1 VGARARIEAAT
12 EKGRDWAD
20 RQDRRSFRGVAIDT
34 WRCYRAV
41 DGPLQSAL
49 LALYI
54 LIAVL
59 PALLVFEEYLDD
71 KPTALANDLVRHF
84 NLRPATAQV
93 VQSVLAQN
101 KTHEL
106 GSAVLAIGG
115 ALIFGLGFGRVLQ
128 LVHVRAWKLDLR
140 TRETDQIRFGLI
152 LAGVYGLILLLLLQ
166 LAAQSNVSPWVG
178 IALIPVW
185 AALLV
190 GFFVWAPRT
199 LTHDLIGR
207 RELLPGAILTSIGL
221 LVLLIVSRYL
231 MELWVDLYA
240 RDYGGL
246 GVFMALYF
254 WIAIASAIIVVSASI
269 SPSLAERR
277 RLRRAD
283 AETRPVPAARVPDP

>member
-1 VGARARIEAAT
+1 
-12 EKGRDWAD
+12 
-20 RQDRRSFRGVAIDT
+20 
-34 WRCYRAV
+34 
-41 DGPLQSAL
+41 
-49 LALYI
+49 
-54 LIAVL
+54 
-59 PALLVFEEYLDD
+59 
-71 KPTALANDLVRHF
+71 
-84 NLRPATAQV
+84 
-93 VQSVLAQN
+93 
-101 KTHEL
+101 
-106 GSAVLAIGG
+106 
-115 ALIFGLGFGRVLQ
+115 
-128 LVHVRAWKLDLR
+128 VRAWQIDLR

-185 AALLV
+185 AGLLV

-199 LTHDLIGR
+199 LTHDMISR
-207 RELLPGAILTSIGL
+207 RDLLPGAILTAVGL

-254 WIAIASAIIVVSASI
+254 WIAIASAIIVFSASI

-283 AETRPVPAARVPDP
+283 AETPQVPAARVPGQ